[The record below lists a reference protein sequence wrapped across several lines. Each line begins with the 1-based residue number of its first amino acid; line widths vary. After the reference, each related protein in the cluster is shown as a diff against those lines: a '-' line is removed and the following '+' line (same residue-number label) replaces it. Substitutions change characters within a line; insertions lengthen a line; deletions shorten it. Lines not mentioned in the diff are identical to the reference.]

1 MLRREKTVPKTS
13 LASSEDAET
22 ADGCCVGA
30 AAAVEVEAAAAAD
43 ADEAEVGRAGCGG
56 GSHDLA

>member
-30 AAAVEVEAAAAAD
+30 AAAVEVEAAAAD